1 MVPWMS
7 QTLLSDWLDADGF
20 AIDLDGTLIR
30 DGTAIEGA
38 DRLLHATAGRFVIV
52 SNNSTDT
59 ASGVSAELAHLGL
72 AVPPECL
79 VLAGETTL
87 IKVAEH
93 WPDARILLLA
103 APTMQRFA
111 RELGLGLVAE
121 EPDIV
126 VLARDPRFT
135 YRKLATAAN
144 ALRHGA
150 RLIVTNPDGFHPGRG
165 NSVVPETG
173 ALMQALVYASGVE
186 PDEIIGKPAPALLEQ
201 ALRRLGTGQGRTL
214 MIGDNPATDGA
225 AAARLGMS
233 FLLLGESSKAIARTP
248 AELLH
253 HLATK
258 SGKAATT
265 RSS

>member
-1 MVPWMS
+1 M
-7 QTLLSDWLDADGF
+7 LLSDWLANADGF

-30 DGTAIEGA
+30 DGTVIEGA

-59 ASGVSAELAHLGL
+59 ASGMSAKLAPLGL

-87 IKVAEH
+87 MKVAEH
-93 WPDARILLLA
+93 WSDARILLLA

-111 RELGLGLVAE
+111 RELGLRLVAE

-126 VLARDPRFT
+126 VLARDPHFT

-144 ALRHGA
+144 ALRQGA
-150 RLIVTNPDGFHPGRG
+150 RLIVTNPDGFHPGGG

-173 ALMQALVYASGVE
+173 ALMQALVHASGVE
-186 PDEIIGKPAPALLEQ
+186 PDEIIGKPAPALLEE
-201 ALRRLGTGQGRTL
+201 ALRRLGTSQDRTL

-225 AAARLGMS
+225 VAARLGMP
-233 FLLLGESSKAIARTP
+233 FLLLGESAEAIARTP
-248 AELLH
+248 AELLQH
-253 HLATK
+253 VAMKPAQGATGGN
-258 SGKAATT
+258 S
-265 RSS
+265 